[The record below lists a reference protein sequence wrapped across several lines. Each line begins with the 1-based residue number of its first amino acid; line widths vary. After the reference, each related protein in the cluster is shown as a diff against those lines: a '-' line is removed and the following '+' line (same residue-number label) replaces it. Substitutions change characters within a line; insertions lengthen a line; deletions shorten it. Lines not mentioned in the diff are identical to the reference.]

1 MSVNYRGEWSG
12 GITAKGLD
20 MIKAYSDLAG
30 VSIYYNYFGGADL
43 LIAKTQRANAAS

>member
-1 MSVNYRGEWSG
+1 MTE
-12 GITAKGLD
+12 KGHD

-30 VSIYYNYFGGADL
+30 ISIYYSYFGRADL